1 MENGRNILRTKWIH
15 GARVK
20 LRLLNRKSRSKCL
33 GSINISSR
41 SFPVDLKHSR
51 EGGWPLQ
58 LMMIGQS
65 APTTRTRGPSR
76 KGEGIFLYF
85 CIHVLFV
92 GGRGVLFCLPA
103 KGSHHLPIVQF
114 FLTLFK
120 RGGGDQTHVEN
131 KYRFHKGILT

>member
-1 MENGRNILRTKWIH
+1 MENGRNILRTKWIQ

-85 CIHVLFV
+85 CIHVFV
-92 GGRGVLFCLPA
+92 GGRGFSFVFQLREAIICQLC
-103 KGSHHLPIVQF
+103 SF

-120 RGGGDQTHVEN
+120 GGIKLRV
-131 KYRFHKGILT
+131 KLSKF